1 MMLKLYP
8 ILFEKSREYIFYT
21 APEYALFVKS
31 ENSLVLFHVPSL
43 MKYLKD
49 ENSAQ
54 FDDVC
59 AATIQVADLSDKCL
73 GAKQVSIVAGSSK
86 YPGAGFTLYG
96 LASDYYQAP
105 LTSDRNHSS
114 SVAARETWAK
124 IETSPD
130 WKIAGDGL
138 DNYASAGDK
147 KHSVLEHW
155 HSDIGKVY
163 MDITGTY
170 PNRSAKPRFKKGT
183 SAVGNF
189 FKNLVSTPGTEP
201 RTLDTSDDCPLPN
214 KLGNISSRSKMA
226 DIVGTANA
234 YEYVGPNKASP
245 LIQRAQEI
253 ITEADSDLIL
263 NPKLLNIEDALYKMS
278 VQLFTNRYHGSD
290 TPR

>member
-8 ILFEKSREYIFYT
+8 ILFEKSREYIYYT
-21 APEYALFVKS
+21 VPEYALFVKS

-43 MKYLKD
+43 MNYLKD
-49 ENSAQ
+49 ERSAQ
-54 FDDVC
+54 VDDVC
-59 AATIQVADLSDKCL
+59 AATIRVADMGDKCL

-124 IETSPD
+124 IEKSNE
-130 WKIAGDGL
+130 WAKVGGGL
-138 DNYASAGDK
+138 DNYASAGNK
-147 KHSVLEHW
+147 
-155 HSDIGKVY
+155 KVY

-189 FKNLVSTPGTEP
+189 FKNLVSTPDTQP
-201 RTLDTSDDCPLPN
+201 RTPDTSDDCPLPN
-214 KLGNISSRSKMA
+214 KLGNISSTSKMA

-234 YEYVGPNKASP
+234 YEYVGPDKANP
-245 LIQRAQEI
+245 LIQNGKRILERI
-253 ITEADSDLIL
+253 KNNSSFL
-263 NPKLLNIEDALYKMS
+263 NPEGRDIPTIIDMFAKG
-278 VQLFTNRYHGSD
+278 LFSSRYEGVN
-290 TPR
+290 TRR

>member
-21 APEYALFVKS
+21 APEYALFVKT
-31 ENSLVLFHVPSL
+31 ENSLVLFNVPSL

-54 FDDVC
+54 VDDVC
-59 AATIQVADLSDKCL
+59 AATIQVADMGDKCL

-124 IETSPD
+124 IEKSNE
-130 WKIAGDGL
+130 WAKVGGGL
-138 DNYASAGDK
+138 DNYASAGNK
-147 KHSVLEHW
+147 
-155 HSDIGKVY
+155 KVY

-189 FKNLVSTPGTEP
+189 FKNLVSTPDTQP

-214 KLGNISSRSKMA
+214 KLGNISSTSKMA

-234 YEYVGPNKASP
+234 YEYVGPDKASP
-245 LIQRAQEI
+245 LIQNGKRI
-253 ITEADSDLIL
+253 IERIKNNSSFL
-263 NPKLLNIEDALYKMS
+263 NPEGRDIPTIIDMFAKG
-278 VQLFTNRYHGSD
+278 LFSSRYEGVN
-290 TPR
+290 TRR